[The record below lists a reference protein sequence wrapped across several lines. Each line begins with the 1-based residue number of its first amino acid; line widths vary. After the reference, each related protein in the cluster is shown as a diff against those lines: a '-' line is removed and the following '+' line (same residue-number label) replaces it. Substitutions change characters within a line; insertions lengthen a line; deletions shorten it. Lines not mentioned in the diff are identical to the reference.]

1 MVVTLATAQVE
12 KICLQNGLLLH
23 ELLRYRSPFFS
34 ITCLTDMDSC
44 FGHLD
49 GINSVV
55 RVGNQQFPIND
66 THIRFE
72 RVTEVK
78 AKTTENVEEV
88 SFPFYDF
95 QSYSL
100 TSFRVSC

>member
-1 MVVTLATAQVE
+1 ME

-23 ELLRYRSPFFS
+23 ELLRYLIITLT
-34 ITCLTDMDSC
+34 ITCLTDVDSC

-88 SFPFYDF
+88 SFPFYGF
-95 QSYSL
+95 Q
-100 TSFRVSC
+100 TFP